1 MDAIIFRS
9 QDSPF
14 TELLM
19 SSIIVV
25 DVREHVCLQF
35 INRADNVAKVA
46 LELAK
51 SCVWV
56 LRCLSIPQYHELFG
70 EYSS

>member
-14 TELLM
+14 TESPM
-19 SSIIVV
+19 SSVILV
-25 DVREHVCLQF
+25 DVWEHVCLQF
-35 INRADNVAKVA
+35 INRADSVAKVTW
-46 LELAK
+46 ELAK
-51 SCVWV
+51 SCVLM
-56 LRCLSIPQYHELFG
+56 LRCLSITQCHELFG

>member
-1 MDAIIFRS
+1 MDAIIFRG

-14 TELLM
+14 TKSLM
-19 SSIIVV
+19 SSVIVV
-25 DVREHVCLQF
+25 DVWEHVWFQF
-35 INRADNVAKVA
+35 INRADNAAKVA
-46 LELAK
+46 WELAK

-56 LRCLSIPQYHELFG
+56 LRCLSITQYQELFG